1 MGGTATCPYPMAILV
16 EDVRMVLV
24 EEVAAAKSHAFV
36 LAFVLYLLVPCCCRR
51 SLLQRAVLSV

>member
-1 MGGTATCPYPMAILV
+1 MAILV
-16 EDVRMVLV
+16 EDVAVVLV